1 MDVQREARYGS
12 QLPTLGPPSR
22 RRRAEGHILPT
33 LCSLLPLWTPG
44 VTGLRWGQ
52 TERLQMGFSCHSL
65 RAAGKHVHHELVV
78 QHSQALAWGPQ
89 HQGETLRP
97 PRPPPLHSLPSVLRQ
112 HLGDWFPTCWTR
124 HVFPPEPSD
133 LLWSMLPF
141 PADVNEW
148 TWTLPTPLTIPLF
161 FFSLLPLLHPH
172 KIPRWML

>member
-97 PRPPPLHSLPSVLRQ
+97 PRPPPLHSLPSVLSTWATGFLPAG
-112 HLGDWFPTCWTR
+112 LGMSSLLNQVTYFGPCSR
-124 HVFPPEPSD
+124 FPP
-133 LLWSMLPF
+133 
-141 PADVNEW
+141 
-148 TWTLPTPLTIPLF
+148 T
-161 FFSLLPLLHPH
+161 
-172 KIPRWML
+172 

>member
-22 RRRAEGHILPT
+22 LKRAEGHILPT

-52 TERLQMGFSCHSL
+52 TERLQMGFSRHSL

-89 HQGETLRP
+89 HQGQTLRP
-97 PRPPPLHSLPSVLRQ
+97 PRPPPCIHCPQSSDSTWATGFLPAGLGMSSLLNQVTYFGPCSR
-112 HLGDWFPTCWTR
+112 
-124 HVFPPEPSD
+124 FPP
-133 LLWSMLPF
+133 
-141 PADVNEW
+141 
-148 TWTLPTPLTIPLF
+148 T
-161 FFSLLPLLHPH
+161 
-172 KIPRWML
+172 